1 MIKRSNLC
9 TALLDKVVNIPV
21 IQITLLVILFILV
34 FQSYLTCF
42 LKALKNTTMFFTC
55 IAVFHMFSLSAQ
67 TPRKDSGANGPT
79 PLQIGDTI
87 PESLWSTPLQVVN
100 HSDGKKVISLN
111 DYRGRLIILDFWAT
125 WCSPCVAALP
135 KLQKLQ
141 AAFSDQIAI
150 VPITFQKEQI
160 VNTFIK
166 RNEIGKKLNFS
177 LVTGDTLLST
187 VFPHQLLSHLVW
199 IDKKGILRAT
209 TWSEYANAANISM
222 VLEGKVLNWTMKNDM
237 LQFNKDM
244 PLLTSTEN
252 GAPVPSKI
260 YYTMFSGHLNG
271 VNPTVG
277 TSRDSIAKSVRKYFI
292 NVGLVNL
299 CVIAWGKSIPELSAK
314 QYVYPTAKKS
324 MYVRPEAVYSED
336 WNRENTYCYEAV
348 MPEHTSS
355 ADFNDMLAQD
365 LKRYFGIAGY
375 LNRTNMQCLVIR
387 STKTARNSNKVGIK
401 LSDLIWTFNNTISS
415 VPLIV
420 DETNDPTKLVSSSIM
435 QCKDLIS
442 LRTSL
447 EAEGYAC
454 MLEDREIE
462 TFTIH
467 KIR

>member
-1 MIKRSNLC
+1 L

-21 IQITLLVILFILV
+21 IQITILVILFILV
-34 FQSYLTCF
+34 S
-42 LKALKNTTMFFTC
+42 
-55 IAVFHMFSLSAQ
+55 MFSLSAQ
-67 TPRKDSGANGPT
+67 TPRRDSGADGPS
-79 PLQIGDTI
+79 PLHIGDTI

-100 HSDGKKVISLN
+100 HPDGKKVISLN
-111 DYRGRLIILDFWAT
+111 DYKGRLIILDFWAT

-141 AAFSDQIAI
+141 AAFSNQIAI
-150 VPITFQKEQI
+150 VPVTFQKEQI
-160 VNTFIK
+160 VNSFIK
-166 RNEIGKKLNFS
+166 NNEIGKKLNFL
-177 LVTGDTLLST
+177 LVTGDTLLSRA
-187 VFPHQLLSHLVW
+187 FPHQLLSHLVW

-209 TWSEYANAANISM
+209 TWSEYANAANIST

-244 PLLTSTEN
+244 PLLTATEN
-252 GAPVPSKI
+252 GAPKPSNI

-277 TSRDSIAKSVRKYFI
+277 TSSDSITKSVRKYFI
-292 NVGLVNL
+292 NIGLVNL
-299 CVIAWGKSIPELSAK
+299 CVIAWGKPIPELSAK
-314 QYVYPTAKKS
+314 QYVYPNATKNI
-324 MYVRPEAVYSED
+324 YVRPEAVYSED

-348 MPEHTSS
+348 MTENTSS

-365 LKRYFGIAGY
+365 LKRYFGIAGC

-387 STKTARNSNKVGIK
+387 STKSARNNNKVGIK
-401 LSDLIWTFNNTISS
+401 LSDLIWNFNNTIFS

-442 LRTSL
+442 LHKSL
-447 EAEGYAC
+447 EDEGYAC
-454 MLEDREIE
+454 TLEDRKIE

-467 KIR
+467 KTR